1 MKKELEHANPIIF
14 PKDKKGVQ
22 VKIGDKVKGFGF
34 ITFQDGFK
42 IDRTPI
48 VTANIQN
55 GRLYFGNLSYESFTT
70 GFEIINS

>member
-1 MKKELEHANPIIF
+1 MKTTDIIF
-14 PKDKKGVQ
+14 PKDKNGIQ

-48 VTANIQN
+48 VTVNIQE
-55 GRLYFGNLSYESFTT
+55 GRLHFGNLSYESFIGGD
-70 GFEIINS
+70 GFVIV

>member
-1 MKKELEHANPIIF
+1 MNKELEHANPIIF

-48 VTANIQN
+48 VTVNIQN
-55 GRLYFGNLSYESFTT
+55 GRLYFGNLSYESFTS

>member
-1 MKKELEHANPIIF
+1 MNKELKHANPIIF

-55 GRLYFGNLSYESFTT
+55 ERLYFGNLSYESFTT

>member
-1 MKKELEHANPIIF
+1 MNKELEHANPIIF

-55 GRLYFGNLSYESFTT
+55 GRLYFGNLSYESFTS